1 MLAAVGLG
9 WFTSVQQACG
19 ELVALREVAE
29 PAPDAHVYANTYVRY
44 RELYPALASMFHSLP

>member
-19 ELVALREVAE
+19 ELVTLREVAE
-29 PAPDAHVYANTYVRY
+29 PAPDAHVYADAYA
-44 RELYPALASMFHSLP
+44 RELDPALAPMFHSLP